1 MADRSRILDVPA
13 PAPRP
18 TLRAWLD
25 REVAALYPGCF
36 ALVMATGII
45 SSAFFREGRRG
56 ISDALFAA
64 NLAADRAGETAPVA
78 RRRFSA
84 AAGDIARHGADRAAA
99 TALGLARV
107 SWRSLRG

>member
-1 MADRSRILDVPA
+1 
-13 PAPRP
+13 
-18 TLRAWLD
+18 
-25 REVAALYPGCF
+25 
-36 ALVMATGII
+36 MATRII

-99 TALGLARV
+99 TAPGLARA
-107 SWRSLRG
+107 SWRSLRGQQTPARAACYIASSEWSAMSWRPPQAGRPRM